1 VIAADRIPQ
10 NALSEQY
17 CGYEGRVVAAN
28 LIEGN
33 TRRIE
38 YPAVPSV
45 VFTLPPLAFVGL
57 RESEARAQGLRF
69 TTNFAR
75 TADWYSSRRLGE
87 RCSAHKVL
95 VEEESGRI
103 LGAHLLGPNSEELI
117 NVFAV
122 AMRCGLRAGDLKGLI
137 FAYPTRASDVAY
149 MV

>member
-1 VIAADRIPQ
+1 
-10 NALSEQY
+10 
-17 CGYEGRVVAAN
+17 
-28 LIEGN
+28 
-33 TRRIE
+33 
-38 YPAVPSV
+38 VPSV
-45 VFTLPPLAFVGL
+45 VFTLPPLASVGL
-57 RESEARAQGLRF
+57 QEAEARGQGLRF
-69 TTNFAR
+69 TTNLAR

-122 AMRCGLRAGDLKGLI
+122 AMWCGMRARDLKELI
-137 FAYPTRASDVAY
+137 FAYPTRASDLAY